1 MELVFLNTWN
11 GQLHDELREYVQKL
25 RQSTD
30 LFCFQEAHTTNQSA
44 YDDLLTEGYDKY
56 YSEKYQPNLEQA
68 NVMYVRKGI
77 EVIRSGTLLNEG
89 SDIGFANYVV
99 LKQGDTETSVC
110 NVHGIPHPGNKLD
123 TAERIEQSTTILN
136 HFAQDERVVIGGDF
150 NLLPETESVKLFESH
165 GYRNLIAEYA
175 IQSTRNHISLDAYPD
190 NPQYFADYVFTSP
203 AVEVVDF
210 SVPSDIVSDHQSL
223 RVSIEV

>member
-1 MELVFLNTWN
+1 MDLVFLNTWD
-11 GQLHDELREYVQKL
+11 GQLHDELREYVHEL

-30 LFCFQEAHTTNQSA
+30 VFCFQEAHTTNQSA
-44 YDDLLTEGYDKY
+44 YDDLLFEGYDKY
-56 YSEKYQPNLEQA
+56 YSEKHQPNLELA

-77 EVIRSGTLLNEG
+77 EVIRSGSLLNEG
-89 SDIGFANYVV
+89 SDIGFANFVV
-99 LKQGDTETSVC
+99 LKQGNTETSVC
-110 NVHGIPHPGNKLD
+110 NVHGIPHPGHKLD
-123 TAERIEQSTTILN
+123 TPDRIEQSTVLLD

-150 NLLPETESVKLFESH
+150 NLLPEARSVKIFEER

-175 IQSTRNHISLDAYPD
+175 IQSTRNHFSLDAYPD

-203 AVEVVDF
+203 AIGVVDF

-223 RVSIEV
+223 RVSIEA